1 MIVSPLNAGI
11 PTLAPSVNPMTE
23 QAARDNKIREKV
35 RPASAS
41 LPSGGEPSLKGDD
54 KQMRRP
60 GWDPSEHPDYASLDG
75 AQQKSYG
82 YQQEFEQLVLAL
94 SADSYMKDVS
104 ELGYSMH
111 IRLPRALLEE
121 LAQISKMERIRSVIR
136 YKYAQATVPN
146 PPTEMLKIV

>member
-23 QAARDNKIREKV
+23 QAARDNKVREKV
-35 RPASAS
+35 RPATAS
-41 LPSGGEPSLKGDD
+41 LASGSEPSLKGDE
-54 KQMRRP
+54 KQMKRP
-60 GWDPSEHPDYASLDG
+60 GWDPSEHPDYESQDVAHHQG
-75 AQQKSYG
+75 YG
-82 YQQEFEQLVLAL
+82 YQQDFEQLVLAL
-94 SADSYMKDVS
+94 SADSYLKDVS

-121 LAQISKMERIRSVIR
+121 LGKISQMERVRSVIR
-136 YKYAQATVPN
+136 YKYAQSTVPN

>member
-1 MIVSPLNAGI
+1 MIVSPLNVSM

-23 QAARDNKIREKV
+23 QAARDNKVRSKV

-41 LPSGGEPSLKGDD
+41 LESGSEPSLKGDE
-54 KQMRRP
+54 KQMKRP
-60 GWDPSEHPDYASLDG
+60 GWDPSEHPGYESLDQPVSRG
-75 AQQKSYG
+75 YG
-82 YQQEFEQLVLAL
+82 YQQDFEQLVLAL

-121 LAQISKMERIRSVIR
+121 LAQISNMERIRSVIR
-136 YKYAQATVPN
+136 YKYAQSTVPN